1 MTTPYFRFL
10 CLGSGSSGNCFIYQ
24 TPQGSL
30 MIDAGIGIR
39 KLTAYLLH
47 YDIPISS
54 IKAIFLTHDHIDHIK
69 SAASLAKK
77 YSLPIYA
84 TKEVWHGIDS
94 NPVIRHKVAGEF
106 RRFLT
111 TDTVE
116 TCCGCSLKPFPVPHD
131 SKGNVGY
138 FITWQDIRLCHITD
152 IGHITDTILQHI
164 ERSEYLVIESNY
176 DNDMLMN
183 GPYPYPLKMRIAGNN
198 GHLSNT
204 CAAETIFRH
213 SHHLKH
219 TWLCHLSENNNTPQ
233 HALDAMK
240 DIFAQNHSHLDITTF
255 ITVLKRTSPTGFFN
269 LS

>member
-1 MTTPYFRFL
+1 MPCHYSYVDTIMAKRYAQATDSVVFSMRAEIDFNVIRDAIDSVARALGLDTLRKEFDSRMITADFLIKNIDEAFRDWKN
-10 CLGSGSSGNCFIYQ
+10 GKWARH
-24 TPQGSL
+24 
-30 MIDAGIGIR
+30 IDF
-39 KLTAYLLH
+39 
-47 YDIPISS
+47 
-54 IKAIFLTHDHIDHIK
+54 AIFCECI
-69 SAASLAKK
+69 
-77 YSLPIYA
+77 LPYK
-84 TKEVWHGIDS
+84 TG
-94 NPVIRHKVAGEF
+94 
-106 RRFLT
+106 T
-111 TDTVE
+111 TDSTWDNDTNTLTLNGVNFE
-116 TCCGCSLKPFPVPHD
+116 TTAATAVQLPAGATIVLN
-131 SKGNVGY
+131 GEN
-138 FITWQDIRLCHITD
+138 TITD